1 MASNNNQNEAPNTG
15 STIHI
20 SETFFD
26 KYKKAIIYGVVA
38 VIVIVAGA
46 IIYNN
51 YVAAPRAEN
60 ASTALAKGQEYFGME
75 EYRAGEERI
84 MKRLLSGAPC
94 VLASGGGAFV
104 AEQTRKLAKKTALT
118 IWLKADIDVLYNRTA
133 GRKRRPFL
141 QCSDSKIKSKLQTYI
156 DEEYPYYSEADIVVE
171 TKNEAVDYTVG
182 RVLEA
187 IQTYRQTHAKDRK
200 NP

>member
-1 MASNNNQNEAPNTG
+1 MIKPNKIILLVGLIG
-15 STIHI
+15 SGKT
-20 SETFFD
+20 SVG
-26 KYKKAIIYGVVA
+26 KRLAKKLNLPFVDGDQEI
-38 VIVIVAGA
+38 
-46 IIYNN
+46 
-51 YVAAPRAEN
+51 EN
-60 ASTALAKGQEYFGME
+60 ASGLSVIDVFKCFGIE

-104 AEQTRKLAKKTALT
+104 AKRTREMAKEHALT
-118 IWLKADIDVLYNRTA
+118 IWLKADLEVLYSRTT

-171 TKNEAVDYTVG
+171 TKNEAVENTVE
-182 RVLEA
+182 RVLNA
-187 IQTYRQTHAKDRK
+187 ITQFYRNNAYETREQKI
-200 NP
+200 